1 MDISKVDLFLMMN
14 AKYFESHHLPFIRE
28 HLIRLDDSAWQSIQI
43 LQFYDPSSTQVVSLV
58 GGQMGIDRFMVGD
71 VGLGVLKLL
80 TCGGMGIWAIID
92 WFMIQGIVREKN
104 GIKLKEALASMSK
117 SLPNPDTNEQ
127 E

>member
-1 MDISKVDLFLMMN
+1 MDVSKVDLFLMMN
-14 AKYFESHHLPFIRE
+14 GKYFESHHLPFIRE
-28 HLIRLDDSAWQSIQI
+28 HLLQLDESAWQSIQI
-43 LQFYDPSSTQVVSLV
+43 LQFYDPNSTQVVSIV

-104 GIKLKEALASMSK
+104 GMKLKETLASMSP
-117 SLPNPDTNEQ
+117 SPTIADNNEQ